1 MSALRGKF
9 HGVVDQIGDRLEQKI
24 AVAVNRRLICRVDRR
39 ATPLSSALARRI
51 ADLAYQRAE
60 RHLAKLLAAGYAR
73 FQQCVTRR

>member
-1 MSALRGKF
+1 
-9 HGVVDQIGDRLEQKI
+9 
-24 AVAVNRRLICRVDRR
+24 
-39 ATPLSSALARRI
+39 LSSALARRI